1 MSIVA
6 ILIEGTFASLVVIK
20 LKFISF
26 DIVLV
31 IIFGASNKAIREFG
45 HILLKI
51 QRQEQRFLMLVEMS
65 LDKYI
70 NNIGS
75 HDSDI
80 NY

>member
-1 MSIVA
+1 M
-6 ILIEGTFASLVVIK
+6 EGTFASLVVPK

-26 DIVLV
+26 DIVLL
-31 IIFGASNKAIREFG
+31 IIISASKKATTEFG
-45 HILLKI
+45 YILLKI

-75 HDSDI
+75 HESDI